1 MIIAKYKCGYC
12 NFTFKLYYFNSQEI
26 PERNVGCTNCRIAGE
41 KVKLIKK
48 IRDERNIKD
57 VIEKEE

>member
-12 NFTFKLYYFNSQEI
+12 NSEFKLHYFNSQEI
-26 PERNVGCTNCRIAGE
+26 PERNVGCTNCRMAGE
-41 KVKLIKK
+41 KVTLIKK

-57 VIEKEE
+57 FEKE

>member
-1 MIIAKYKCGYC
+1 MRRAKYKCGYC
-12 NFTFKLYYFNSQEI
+12 NSEFELSFFNSQDI

-48 IRDERNIKD
+48 IRDERCMKD
-57 VIEKEE
+57 FVEKI